1 LEALVGIAEVKEQ
14 IKSLSNLIK
23 VQQMRKAKGMQAVQV
38 SLHSV
43 FTGAPGTGKTTV
55 ARLYAGILKELGIL
69 KKGHLVEVDRT
80 ELIAGYLGQTAMK
93 TEGIINKAMDGVLF
107 IDEAY
112 SLAPQDSSDS
122 YGDEAVN
129 VLLKRMEDDRDRFVV
144 IVAGYAEEMHQF
156 IDSNPGLS
164 SRFSRYIE
172 FPNYGSMDL
181 VEIFTKICE
190 KNEYQLGDGLADALQ
205 AHFEEQLA
213 GADRK
218 FGNARYARNLFEKL
232 LEQQSNRV
240 AAMDNPTETDIST
253 LQVEDL
259 HRLSDKTT
267 KD

>member
-1 LEALVGIAEVKEQ
+1 VGIAEVKEQ

-80 ELIAGYLGQTAMK
+80 ELVAGYLGQTAMK
-93 TEGIINKAMDGVLF
+93 TEGIINQAMDGVLF

-112 SLAPQDSSDS
+112 SLAPQDGEDS

-144 IVAGYAEEMHQF
+144 IVAGYGEEMHQF

-172 FPNYGSMDL
+172 FPNYSAKDL
-181 VEIFTKICE
+181 VEIFSKICA
-190 KNEYQLGDGLADALQ
+190 KNEYRLGDGMAEALE
-205 AHFEEQLA
+205 AHFEAQLA

-232 LEQQSNRV
+232 LEHQSNRV
-240 AAMDNPTETDIST
+240 AALSDPTETDIST
-253 LQVEDL
+253 LEKSDL
-259 HRLSDKTT
+259 M
-267 KD
+267 

>member
-1 LEALVGIAEVKEQ
+1 
-14 IKSLSNLIK
+14 
-23 VQQMRKAKGMQAVQV
+23 
-38 SLHSV
+38 
-43 FTGAPGTGKTTV
+43 
-55 ARLYAGILKELGIL
+55 
-69 KKGHLVEVDRT
+69 
-80 ELIAGYLGQTAMK
+80 
-93 TEGIINKAMDGVLF
+93 MDGVLF

-144 IVAGYAEEMHQF
+144 IVAGYADEMHQF

-172 FPNYGSMDL
+172 FPNYNSADL
-181 VEIFTKICE
+181 VEIFTKICA
-190 KNEYQLGDGLADALQ
+190 KNEYQLGDGLVDALKV
-205 AHFEEQLA
+205 HFEEQLA
-213 GADRK
+213 SADRK

-240 AAMDNPTETDIST
+240 AAMDNPSETDIST

>member
-1 LEALVGIAEVKEQ
+1 VGITEVKEQ

-23 VQQMRKAKGMQAVQV
+23 VQQMRKDKGMQAVQV

-80 ELIAGYLGQTAMK
+80 ELVAGYLGQTAMK
-93 TEGIINKAMDGVLF
+93 TEGIINQAMDGVLF

-112 SLAPQDSSDS
+112 SLAPQDAEDS

-172 FPNYGSMDL
+172 FPNYSAKDL
-181 VEIFTKICE
+181 VEIFSKICA
-190 KNEYQLGDGLADALQ
+190 KNEYRLGDGMAEALE
-205 AHFEEQLA
+205 AHFEAQLT

-240 AAMDNPTETDIST
+240 AALSDPTETDIST
-253 LQVEDL
+253 LEKGDL
-259 HRLSDKTT
+259 ESR
-267 KD
+267 